1 MEKKFKKVLVLGSG
15 ALKIGQAG
23 EFDYSGSQ
31 ALKALREE
39 GISSVLVNPNIAT
52 IQTSEGIADKVYF
65 QPVTPY
71 FVTEIIKKERPDGI
85 LLAFGGQTA
94 LNCGTELYMNGTL
107 KTYGVEVLGTSVE
120 AIMDTEDRD
129 RFVKKLDEAE
139 LKTPVS
145 QAVETMEDALAAAH
159 RIGFPIMI
167 RSAYAL
173 GGLGSGICPDEKKF
187 VEIAESAFTFAPQI
201 LVEESLK
208 GWKEIEFEVIRD
220 ANDHCFTVASMENF
234 DPLGIH
240 TGESIVVAPTC
251 SLTDEQVKMLQ
262 EISIKC
268 VKHLNIVGECNIQ
281 FAFNAVTNDYRIIE
295 INARLS
301 RSSALASKATG
312 YPLAFVAAKIALGY
326 TLDQIGEMG
335 TPNSAYVAPSL
346 DYMICK
352 IPRWDL
358 TKFSG
363 VSRLIGSSMKSVG
376 EIMSIGRSFEEMI
389 QKGLRMIGQGMHG
402 FVGNDHVEFENLDEE
417 LENPTDL
424 RIFAIAQA
432 LEEGYSVERIEELT
446 KIDVWF
452 IQRLKNIVDL
462 KHKLMA
468 LNSLEELSDDFLRE
482 VKCAGFSDF
491 QIARF
496 VLKPEGGNMEKENLE
511 VRKYRQSRGILPAVK
526 RINTVASEHP
536 ELTNYLYFTYAVQG
550 HDINYYK
557 NEKSVVV
564 LGSGAYRIG
573 VLGERHQHST
583 ETGLQVHHDQ
593 LQPRN
598 RIDRLRHVRPPLL
611 RRVVARTCAR
621 RHRP

>member
-1 MEKKFKKVLVLGSG
+1 MKKKLSKVLVLGSG

-39 GISSVLVNPNIAT
+39 GVSSVLVNPNIAT

-94 LNCGTELYMNGTL
+94 LNCGTELYQNGTL
-107 KTYGVEVLGTSVE
+107 AEYGVEVLGTSVE

-129 RFVKKLDEAE
+129 RFVKRLDEAE
-139 LKTPVS
+139 LKTPIS
-145 QAVETMEDALAAAH
+145 QAVESMEDALAAAH

-173 GGLGSGICPDEKKF
+173 GGLGSGICPDEEKF
-187 VEIAESAFTFAPQI
+187 KEIAESAFTFAPQI

-251 SLTDEQVKMLQ
+251 SLTAEQVKQLQ

-335 TPNSAYVAPSL
+335 TTNSAYVAPSL

-402 FVGNDHVEFENLDEE
+402 FVGNDHVRFENLDEE
-417 LENPTDL
+417 LSNPTDL

-432 LEEGYSVERIEELT
+432 LEEGYTCDRIEELT

-452 IQRLKNIVDL
+452 IERLKHIVDL
-462 KHKLMA
+462 KHQLQSF
-468 LNSLEELSDDFLRE
+468 NSLEELSDDFLRE
-482 VKCAGFSDF
+482 VKAAGFSDF

-496 VLKPEGGNMEKENLE
+496 VLKPEHANMEKENLA
-511 VRKYRQSRGILPAVK
+511 VRRYRKEHGILPSVK
-526 RINTVASEHP
+526 RIDTVASEHP
-536 ELTNYLYFTYAVQG
+536 ELTNYLYFTYLPQVEPTRADKQTTEEWKEVVKSASKSAS
-550 HDINYYK
+550 HDIEYYK
-557 NEKSVVV
+557 NDKSVVV

-573 VLGERHQHST
+573 SSVEFDWCS
-583 ETGLQVHHDQ
+583 V
-593 LQPRN
+593 
-598 RIDRLRHVRPPLL
+598 
-611 RRVVARTCAR
+611 
-621 RHRP
+621 

>member
-1 MEKKFKKVLVLGSG
+1 MTKKPSKVLVLGSG

-39 GISSVLVNPNIAT
+39 GIHSVLVNPNIAT

-65 QPVTPY
+65 QPVTTY

-94 LNCGTELYMNGTL
+94 LNCGTELYRSGVL
-107 KTYGVEVLGTSVE
+107 GEYGVEVLGTSVE

-129 RFVKKLDEAE
+129 LFVKKLDEID
-139 LKTPVS
+139 LLTPRS
-145 QAVETMEDALAAAH
+145 RAVENMADALQAA
-159 RIGFPIMI
+159 RELSFPVMI

-173 GGLGSGICPDEKKF
+173 GGLGSGICPDEQTF
-187 VEIAESAFTFAPQI
+187 REVAESAFTFAPQI

-251 SLTDEQVKMLQ
+251 SLAEEQVKMLQ
-262 EISIKC
+262 DISVRC
-268 VKHLNIVGECNIQ
+268 VRHLGIVGECNIQ
-281 FAFNAVTNDYRIIE
+281 FAFNAETNDYRIIE
-295 INARLS
+295 VNARLS

-335 TPNSAYVAPSL
+335 MPHSAYTAPQL

-358 TKFSG
+358 TKFAG

-402 FVGNDHVEFENLDEE
+402 FVGNNHVHFDNLDEE
-417 LENPTDL
+417 LSHPTDL
-424 RIFAIAQA
+424 RIFAIAEA
-432 LEEGYSVERIEELT
+432 MERGYTIGRIEELT
-446 KIDVWF
+446 KIDKWF
-452 IQRLKNIVDL
+452 LERLRHIVDL
-462 KHKLMA
+462 KH
-468 LNSLEELSDDFLRE
+468 RT
-482 VKCAGFSDF
+482 
-491 QIARF
+491 
-496 VLKPEGGNMEKENLE
+496 
-511 VRKYRQSRGILPAVK
+511 SRP
-526 RINTVASEHP
+526 TS
-536 ELTNYLYFTYAVQG
+536 
-550 HDINYYK
+550 
-557 NEKSVVV
+557 
-564 LGSGAYRIG
+564 
-573 VLGERHQHST
+573 
-583 ETGLQVHHDQ
+583 
-593 LQPRN
+593 
-598 RIDRLRHVRPPLL
+598 
-611 RRVVARTCAR
+611 CAR
-621 RHRP
+621 